1 MSKNKFRHESMKPE
15 QFDNDDFTMKI
26 FEYSKSIFQL
36 MIVVNGSVVA
46 ALFAKDFSLCRETI
60 GIVFS
65 GIIFSFIF
73 KSLGIASLFG
83 YARSERKDS
92 FSMAVGMFLE
102 ALSILCLS
110 ISLYWSVRFLP
121 M

>member
-36 MIVVNGSVVA
+36 MIVVNGSVV
-46 ALFAKDFSLCRETI
+46 KDFSLYRETI

-73 KSLGIASLFG
+73 KSLCIASLFG
-83 YARSERKDS
+83 YARSHRKDS
-92 FSMAVGMFLE
+92 FSMAVGMFFE

-110 ISLYWSVRFLP
+110 ISLLYSVRFLP

>member
-46 ALFAKDFSLCRETI
+46 ALFAKDFSLYRETI

-83 YARSERKDS
+83 YARGLFVFYPCKTHSNPKFIAEGNTDIKIENIHP
-92 FSMAVGMFLE
+92 G
-102 ALSILCLS
+102 
-110 ISLYWSVRFLP
+110 
-121 M
+121 